1 MKSDAPCRSAL
12 IANDRVRFD
21 DAFFLAGSI
30 SPRRMAVK
38 GKPLRR
44 NVTAMPRVLRSS
56 SRTAI
61 VLTASARFV

>member
-21 DAFFLAGSI
+21 DAFILAGSI

-44 NVTAMPRVLRSS
+44 NVTVMPLARRSS
-56 SRTAI
+56 SGAAI